1 MGRPRKNP
9 QPQQPEAQEFVPEN
23 LPEMESVPEDPI
35 YNQAP
40 EMVQAPVRPQPQA
53 QPRRQQQELQTPQS
67 NTLRRVEVLT
77 NLANACKSREVLKAL
92 GNLPDGELILRIFVD
107 AMQTKINQVMSGQ
120 EQAQVQESAETIRD
134 NLDVVMSLADKLQ
147 TFFVQLHQSPL
158 VSVLGSLNKNLEAKA
173 AQPMMMQP
181 PNPYQQPQQGQ
192 WQQPPSQPPQG
203 QQVSPY
209 YESQIEQTPQHT
221 QKART
226 SNNGPAPTAPP
237 RGGGINSW

>member
-9 QPQQPEAQEFVPEN
+9 QPQPETQEFTPEGLPPMEPMPGEQEPDYSEVQVPV
-23 LPEMESVPEDPI
+23 LP
-35 YNQAP
+35 
-40 EMVQAPVRPQPQA
+40 RQPQA

-120 EQAQVQESAETIRD
+120 EQAQVQESTENIRD

-158 VSVLGSLNKNLEAKA
+158 VNVLGSLNKNLEAKA
-173 AQPMMMQP
+173 AQPVMMQP
-181 PNPYQQPQQGQ
+181 PNPYQQPPQQGQ
-192 WQQPPSQPPQG
+192 WQQPPQGQPPQG
-203 QQVSPY
+203 VSPY

-221 QKART
+221 QKARA
-226 SNNGPAPTAPP
+226 NPNGGAPTAPP